1 MSDAVRSYLQ
11 YTPKLG
17 QRVLIDPSSVVIGD
31 VDLADDVSIWPLVA
45 IRGDVNAVKIGA
57 RSNIQDGSVL
67 HVTHRSEHNP
77 DGYPLLIGED
87 VTVGHK
93 AMLHG
98 CAIGNRVLV
107 GMGSILLDGAV
118 IEDDV
123 MIGAGSLVAPGK
135 RLASGY
141 LYMGSPARQIRP
153 LTAAELEGLLYS
165 SNNYVRWKDEYL
177 SEDIWTAPVPYKEN
191 GAGFMPPVRCAAGAI
206 PARSLALRR
215 AKAGRHAPPA
225 PPAYPAHRHIP
236 LPPASAPR
244 LETA

>member
-1 MSDAVRSYLQ
+1 MSDAVRSYLHYSPQ
-11 YTPKLG
+11 LG
-17 QRVLIDPSSVVIGD
+17 QRVMIDPSSVVIGN
-31 VDLADDVSIWPLVA
+31 VELADDVSIWPLVA
-45 IRGDVNAVKIGA
+45 IRGDVNVVKIGA

-67 HVTHRSEHNP
+67 HVTHKSDHNP
-77 DGYPLLIGED
+77 EGYPLLIGED

-98 CAIGNRVLV
+98 CTVGNRVLV

-153 LTAAELEGLLYS
+153 LNTAELEGLLYS

-177 SEDIWTAPVPYKEN
+177 SEDI
-191 GAGFMPPVRCAAGAI
+191 
-206 PARSLALRR
+206 
-215 AKAGRHAPPA
+215 
-225 PPAYPAHRHIP
+225 
-236 LPPASAPR
+236 
-244 LETA
+244 